1 MESLREN
8 ERPFRPVTVGPCHVQ
23 TATDRFGQN
32 AKEAILN
39 RERLRYSLDGED
51 VESTIFDWPLAEGED
66 GQLKDESA
74 TDSIHKLVPSMQD
87 FRNNLT
93 ALSQKYNVGDLYF
106 TAYRSYIYVYVPR
119 SVPRQTFPCHAD
131 AQIETSSSPAG
142 CLVGG
147 AIDEKAPHMISH
159 LAVGALGQEEVVVT
173 GHDDGD
179 VTAFYTKEIADYIS
193 SSFNTRS
200 GNTMSRGGW
209 NSLPPAPSRCKV
221 PTPFF
226 KENVGG
232 SAWGLAIHQQSR
244 LIAVSSNRSE
254 IMVFAPALAVS
265 KPREQPCDCD
275 VCCQGVEDKVRRRA
289 RNWRIV
295 VVLGSSFS
303 RLPNIGFVDDE
314 HGNADKVTA
323 IDSTGAMWLANIW
336 KPEQAVIRL
345 APSSQRLLMSEG
357 ELLSP
362 ELAQGWGILPLAK
375 KYFRTVYSEEEVF
388 GTPFKNL
395 ELLSKADEGWN
406 PTVTIFN
413 YNQDLPDNPCV
424 PPLMS
429 DYSFDHYVSPDSLE
443 AENDIEYE
451 DFHDLFCEH
460 APFVSIDTYND
471 EEGIVEFPAGFKI
484 YNHEHYQD
492 EQKPEEGKNVDWI
505 IDDGA
510 HEAPPSSTAVDGD
523 PLIGNNVSGWTFEHS
538 EESDYISGVT
548 LPLNFESQVELP
560 TMSNE
565 ATMGFQNSRA
575 NLPSVEGF
583 ETDSESSETSDDQQ
597 GSFSTC
603 LKKTPTHD
611 PSAHQNMTY
620 MPHSGVTC
628 ITPTHTWSLIAFLR
642 RPVEHN
648 ENQRGS
654 DSELAKIAHCY
665 QILRMYEKDFE
676 MLPLDRTGDSTRLSE
691 YSVICP
697 RAIRM
702 GEWSGGDLRT
712 NFLHTARLS
721 MVSHIPELFLIVIGS
736 PIGRVMLVTPTR
748 LAHPIEK
755 AGGLLHY
762 GLRLE
767 WVLPRQSDEATF
779 RTWKRPLHGMAVGP
793 VQEAGIMGTKEGKRR
808 AAMTPKRYRLMLHY
822 RNHDIFTYELSR
834 EEETGKVS
842 IF

>member
-1 MESLREN
+1 MESSEEEI
-8 ERPFRPVTVGPCHVQ
+8 ERSFCPATVGPCHVQ

-32 AKEAILN
+32 AKQAILN
-39 RERLRYSLDGED
+39 RERLRYSLEGADA
-51 VESTIFDWPLAEGED
+51 ESTIFDWPLADGED
-66 GQLKDESA
+66 GQLKDEPA

-87 FRNNLT
+87 YRNNLT

-119 SVPRQTFPCHAD
+119 SVPRQTFPRHAD

-142 CLVGG
+142 RLVGG
-147 AIDEKAPHMISH
+147 SIDEKAPHMINH
-159 LAVGALGQEEVVVT
+159 LAVGSLGQEEVVVT

-193 SSFNTRS
+193 SRFNTRS
-200 GNTMSRGGW
+200 GNIMSRGGW
-209 NSLPPAPSRCKV
+209 NLSPPAPSRCKV

-254 IMVFAPALAVS
+254 ITVFAPALATS

-275 VCCQGVEDKVRRRA
+275 VCCHGVEDKVRRRA

-295 VVLGSSFS
+295 VVLGSSFN

-314 HGNADKVTA
+314 NGNADKVIA
-323 IDSTGAMWLANIW
+323 IELTGAMWLANIW
-336 KPEQAVIRL
+336 KAEQAAIRL
-345 APSSQRLLMSEG
+345 APSSQRLLMSMTKG

-375 KYFRTVYSEEEVF
+375 KYFLTVYSEEEVF
-388 GTPFKNL
+388 GTPFNDL
-395 ELLSKADEGWN
+395 EVLPKAEEDWN

-413 YNQDLPDNPCV
+413 YNQELPDNPCV
-424 PPLMS
+424 PR
-429 DYSFDHYVSPDSLE
+429 YSFDQYVPADVLD

-451 DFHDLFCEH
+451 DYHDLFMEH
-460 APFVSIDTYND
+460 PPFVSVDTYSD
-471 EEGIVEFPAGFKI
+471 KEGIVEFPAGFEI
-484 YNHEHYQD
+484 YNHEDYQD
-492 EQKPEEGKNVDWI
+492 EQKSEEGENV
-505 IDDGA
+505 
-510 HEAPPSSTAVDGD
+510 ESPTPSTAVDGD
-523 PLIGNNVSGWTFEHS
+523 PLIGNNVSEWTFEHID
-538 EESDYISGVT
+538 ESDYISGVT
-548 LPLNFESQVELP
+548 LASNFESQVKLP

-565 ATMGFQNSRA
+565 AMMGFQNSWA
-575 NLPSVEGF
+575 NLPSVERS

-603 LKKTPTHD
+603 LKTTPTHD
-611 PSAHQNMTY
+611 PSARQNMTY

-702 GEWSGGDLRT
+702 GPWSGGDIRT
-712 NFLHTARLS
+712 NFSDTARLS
-721 MVSHIPELFLIVIGS
+721 MVSHIPELFLIIIGS

-767 WVLPRQSDEATF
+767 WVLPRRSDEAAF

-793 VQEAGIMGTKEGKRR
+793 VQEAGIMGTTEGKRR

-834 EEETGKVS
+834 EEETGKVC

>member
-1 MESLREN
+1 MESSEEEI
-8 ERPFRPVTVGPCHVQ
+8 ERPFCPATVGPCHVQ

-32 AKEAILN
+32 AKQAILN
-39 RERLRYSLDGED
+39 RERLRYSLEGVDA
-51 VESTIFDWPLAEGED
+51 ESTIFDWPLADGED
-66 GQLKDESA
+66 GQLKDEPA

-87 FRNNLT
+87 YRNNLT
-93 ALSQKYNVGDLYF
+93 ALSQKYNLYF

-119 SVPRQTFPCHAD
+119 SVPRQTFPRHAD

-142 CLVGG
+142 RLVGG
-147 AIDEKAPHMISH
+147 SIDEKAPHMINH
-159 LAVGALGQEEVVVT
+159 LTVGALGQEEVVVT

-193 SSFNTRS
+193 SRFNTRS
-200 GNTMSRGGW
+200 GNIMSRGGW
-209 NSLPPAPSRCKV
+209 NLSPPAPSRCKV

-254 IMVFAPALAVS
+254 ITVFAPALATS

-275 VCCQGVEDKVRRRA
+275 VCCHGVEDKVRRRA

-295 VVLGSSFS
+295 VVLGSSFN

-314 HGNADKVTA
+314 NGNADKVIA
-323 IDSTGAMWLANIW
+323 IELTGAMWLANIW
-336 KPEQAVIRL
+336 KAEQAAIRL
-345 APSSQRLLMSEG
+345 APSSQRLLMSMTKG

-375 KYFRTVYSEEEVF
+375 KYFLTVYSEEEVF
-388 GTPFKNL
+388 GTPFNDL
-395 ELLSKADEGWN
+395 EVLPKAEEDWN

-413 YNQDLPDNPCV
+413 YNRDLPDNPCV
-424 PPLMS
+424 PR
-429 DYSFDHYVSPDSLE
+429 YSFDQYVPADVLD

-451 DFHDLFCEH
+451 DYHDLFMEH
-460 APFVSIDTYND
+460 PPFVSVDTYSD
-471 EEGIVEFPAGFKI
+471 KEGIVEFPAGFKI
-484 YNHEHYQD
+484 YDHEDYQD
-492 EQKPEEGKNVDWI
+492 EQKSEEGENLDWI
-505 IDDGA
+505 IDDGD
-510 HEAPPSSTAVDGD
+510 HESPTPSTAVDGD
-523 PLIGNNVSGWTFEHS
+523 PLVGNNVSEWTFEHID
-538 EESDYISGVT
+538 ESDYISGVT
-548 LPLNFESQVELP
+548 LASNFESQVELP

-565 ATMGFQNSRA
+565 AMNMMGFQNSWA
-575 NLPSVEGF
+575 NLPSVEGS

-603 LKKTPTHD
+603 LKTTPTHD
-611 PSAHQNMTY
+611 PSARQNMTY

-628 ITPTHTWSLIAFLR
+628 ITPTHTWRLIAFLR

-676 MLPLDRTGDSTRLSE
+676 MLPLDRTGNSTRLSE

-702 GEWSGGDLRT
+702 GPWSGGDLRT
-712 NFLHTARLS
+712 NFSDTARLS
-721 MVSHIPELFLIVIGS
+721 MVLHIPELFLIIIGS

-767 WVLPRQSDEATF
+767 WVLPRRSDEDAF

-793 VQEAGIMGTKEGKRR
+793 VQEAGIMGTREGKRR

-834 EEETGKVS
+834 EEETGKVC